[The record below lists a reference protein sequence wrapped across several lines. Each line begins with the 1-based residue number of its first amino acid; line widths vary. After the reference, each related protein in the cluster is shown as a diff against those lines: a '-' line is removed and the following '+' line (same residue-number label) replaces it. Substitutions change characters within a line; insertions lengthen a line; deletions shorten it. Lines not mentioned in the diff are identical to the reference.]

1 MVPIGT
7 VSIPPSHTVRLTV
20 GFIVIP
26 RCEMRES
33 EMQCFLDREEVLFSM
48 IGGCCLGGG

>member
-1 MVPIGT
+1 M
-7 VSIPPSHTVRLTV
+7 SLQLTV

-33 EMQCFLDREEVLFSM
+33 EMQCFLDTRALKQEEKPILIVLPNYILVGIRE
-48 IGGCCLGGG
+48 